1 VTVFDGTNQIGTTTA
16 NGSGAWGFTSGIL
29 PNGNHNFTAEAAD
42 GTRMVWN
49 ETSGGSLRRAVF
61 SRFKS

>member
-16 NGSGAWGFTSGIL
+16 NGSGAWRFTSGIL

-42 GTRMVWN
+42 GDRQHKLGLAGCGRQV
-49 ETSGGSLRRAVF
+49 
-61 SRFKS
+61 